1 MLTYT
6 DENPGPY
13 SRQAQNY
20 GLWGVGGCKLV
31 NENDPNPPTFDN
43 NNWISNGNAE
53 INTIIIIIRSPM
65 AMQK

>member
-1 MLTYT
+1 MKIQVHTQ
-6 DENPGPY
+6 D
-13 SRQAQNY
+13 RHKIMDY
-20 GLWGVGGCKLV
+20 GGGCKLV

-53 INTIIIIIRSPM
+53 INTIIIIIGSPM